1 MSCASSNLANQDPN
15 YYQNV
20 NGYAVPSSIP
30 YDRNT
35 PNGLR
40 KYKGGYPP
48 FAPTIDS
55 LSVTS
60 SGAGTYSLV
69 YISGA
74 NFLPRLFLKT
84 SCSDIRR
91 KLFHAHFEWGMGYL

>member
-1 MSCASSNLANQDPN
+1 MSCASSNLSNQDPN
-15 YYQNV
+15 YYQTV

-30 YDRNT
+30 YNRNT
-35 PNGLR
+35 PNGCR

-48 FAPTIDS
+48 FTPTISS

-69 YISGA
+69 YITGT
-74 NFLPRLFLKT
+74 NFLPLYT
-84 SCSDIRR
+84 S
-91 KLFHAHFEWGMGYL
+91 KV